1 MEELLNE
8 ANTLL
13 SKPLDE
19 RDLQD
24 LSRMSL
30 IKYRISCLIPF
41 AKKDVKIK
49 ELEADD
55 IEKWSFLR
63 FRDEKIQKKTKDTQD
78 DMKAKSRINKNVL
91 LKRIVDLEFT
101 YLQLYTFYQELSDA
115 VISTRLVLKL

>member
-49 ELEADD
+49 ELEASKQ
-55 IEKWSFLR
+55 ESVQSKESSLKKSSL
-63 FRDEKIQKKTKDTQD
+63 DE
-78 DMKAKSRINKNVL
+78 
-91 LKRIVDLEFT
+91 E
-101 YLQLYTFYQELSDA
+101 EP
-115 VISTRLVLKL
+115 LV